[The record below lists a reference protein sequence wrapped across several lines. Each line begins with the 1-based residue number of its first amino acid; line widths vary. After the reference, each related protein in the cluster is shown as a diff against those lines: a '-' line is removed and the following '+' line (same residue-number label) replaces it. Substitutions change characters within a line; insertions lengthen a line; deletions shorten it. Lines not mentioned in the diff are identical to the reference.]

1 MRNPTILFKC
11 YYLLCSYL
19 SIVSVIDKRRELA
32 RLLELFSAEH
42 IIKVFSN
49 QKEKEKKKRHWKVIL
64 TPSVMEKAMSLKNRS
79 GATLYR
85 LIC

>member
-49 QKEKEKKKRHWKVIL
+49 QKEKEKKKKG
-64 TPSVMEKAMSLKNRS
+64 TEK
-79 GATLYR
+79 
-85 LIC
+85 